1 MKHFKHHHH
10 HPWRQWRASRS
21 HKQTYDQ
28 NQEQK
33 KINKK
38 PIDWKPCRV
47 RKEEIPWSLLVFVSK
62 PEVSLCHVRKRHY
75 LSSKG
80 AYCTACILF
89 TSDIG
94 GGGVRPDRCLM
105 IQACTTLWCYC
116 DSSCRSFVA
125 VGCLCPLNCRW
136 GASQGLCWGEG
147 PCPQAL
153 EGRFSSSAS
162 PHWGLLSPDR
172 QGRETSWNTEVQRW
186 APIS

>member
-1 MKHFKHHHH
+1 MIENPAVWEKRKYHGAY
-10 HPWRQWRASRS
+10 WCLCL
-21 HKQTYDQ
+21 
-28 NQEQK
+28 NQKSLFVTFE
-33 KINKK
+33 N
-38 PIDWKPCRV
+38 DTTCRL
-47 RKEEIPWSLLVFVSK
+47 KEHTVQHVSFLLV
-62 PEVSLCHVRKRHY
+62 
-75 LSSKG
+75 
-80 AYCTACILF
+80 IL
-89 TSDIG
+89 G